1 MFERLVKKF
10 LLPMLFLI
18 VTFSVGATH
27 LKGGWIGIE
36 SIVGKTVNFRIY
48 FLISSNHEVSS
59 LEGTFDFG
67 VGEVLT
73 KKFTINKLTEKE
85 GYLIGYFDVSNTY
98 PGNGNY
104 TATFST
110 NGREP
115 IANANIVDPSFY
127 HFQTSFVIDP
137 FLQNTPPRI
146 DGLSLLDAKVHRPFH
161 RSVITKEEDGDILI
175 FKMQV
180 PKDAGRIGLPE
191 YQLAGLSI
199 DRISGNLKWNIDQVV
214 TNQSSNLHGY
224 AVSVQEV
231 RFQDDEPFILSE
243 TIIDFVFTP
252 DFAFENEFSVST
264 IDDLCDQDE
273 FSVRLEKGE
282 NVSLSVD
289 LPFLDLKKGEPSSV
303 LNESVVNSDTTFEF
317 EGNDFQGDF
326 SLGSI
331 RFETE
336 SSFYSYNIAFYKDC
350 ATIGRLNSIVT
361 GLSKEELEV
370 TLSPNPSKGSFALN
384 MNDKEPYIMKIL
396 TMNGQEIYVSEIRD
410 GYQSLDLT
418 NRLSNGVYLIQI
430 SDRFNRLM
438 RVERLLITN

>member
-1 MFERLVKKF
+1 
-10 LLPMLFLI
+10 
-18 VTFSVGATH
+18 
-27 LKGGWIGIE
+27 
-36 SIVGKTVNFRIY
+36 
-48 FLISSNHEVSS
+48 
-59 LEGTFDFG
+59 
-67 VGEVLT
+67 
-73 KKFTINKLTEKE
+73 
-85 GYLIGYFDVSNTY
+85 
-98 PGNGNY
+98 
-104 TATFST
+104 
-110 NGREP
+110 
-115 IANANIVDPSFY
+115 
-127 HFQTSFVIDP
+127 
-137 FLQNTPPRI
+137 
-146 DGLSLLDAKVHRPFH
+146 
-161 RSVITKEEDGDILI
+161 
-175 FKMQV
+175 
-180 PKDAGRIGLPE
+180 
-191 YQLAGLSI
+191 
-199 DRISGNLKWNIDQVV
+199 
-214 TNQSSNLHGY
+214 
-224 AVSVQEV
+224 
-231 RFQDDEPFILSE
+231 
-243 TIIDFVFTP
+243 
-252 DFAFENEFSVST
+252 
-264 IDDLCDQDE
+264 
-273 FSVRLEKGE
+273 
-282 NVSLSVD
+282 
-289 LPFLDLKKGEPSSV
+289 LKKGETSSV